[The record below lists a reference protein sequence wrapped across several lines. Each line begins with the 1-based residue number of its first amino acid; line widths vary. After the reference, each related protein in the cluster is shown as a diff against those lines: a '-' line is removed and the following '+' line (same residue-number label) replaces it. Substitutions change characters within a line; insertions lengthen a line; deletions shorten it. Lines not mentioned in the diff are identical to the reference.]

1 MSKDLA
7 NPASLLGFLIRM
19 KRESDITNGR
29 GTDRPDI
36 RTGTPGRVIRMKTCR
51 DFTVVAAMESLS
63 GIATLLEEHLR
74 ESGVGEK
81 DIFEIGLAVDEA
93 CANIILYGY
102 GEEEGSI
109 TISSCVRSHRVE
121 VTISDRGTPFDPL
134 SVPPPDLAADVDH
147 RKIGGLGIHLIRS
160 MTDQVSYHHR
170 DGTNHLTLVKERHIA
185 GCG

>member
-1 MSKDLA
+1 M
-7 NPASLLGFLIRM
+7 
-19 KRESDITNGR
+19 
-29 GTDRPDI
+29 
-36 RTGTPGRVIRMKTCR
+36 MKTCR

-63 GIATLLEEHLR
+63 EIATLLEEHLS

-81 DIFEIGLAVDEA
+81 EIFEIGLAVDEA

-102 GEEEGSI
+102 GEEEGRI
-109 TISSCVRSHRVE
+109 TISSCVRSYQVE

-134 SVPPPDLAADVDH
+134 SIPPPDIAADVDH

-170 DGTNHLTLVKERHIA
+170 DGTNLLTLVKERHTA